1 MKDLDVTWYCN
12 KYVTPD
18 VVNIISVEKGLYV
31 AESCQV
37 QNIPTDNCGSKLISL
52 FLLIL
57 KIFDVIYYFFG
68 KNHLISLR
76 TILMLSSINVTF

>member
-1 MKDLDVTWYCN
+1 
-12 KYVTPD
+12 VTPD
-18 VVNIISVEKGLYV
+18 VENIISVEKGLYV

-57 KIFDVIYYFFG
+57 KIFDVIYYFFWKKSFNFSTYNSNIVKYKCDFLG
-68 KNHLISLR
+68 YVIPISP
-76 TILMLSSINVTF
+76 SKA